1 MGNISRLSLHPATR
15 LSLALPASSTSSIVS
30 KMMRLSRQLNVAR
43 TSARLMST
51 HVQPSL
57 TQFETSLT
65 ENARQLLGNDSPTTV
80 LPLVRE
86 ARCHALDPRRP
97 PAVTPYLI
105 RATHS
110 TSSCRASQALEK
122 KRELYGHIHPSTI
135 ASMHSLAGML
145 IVDGRMEEASPLI
158 REATVAAQ
166 VLATGR

>member
-1 MGNISRLSLHPATR
+1 MGISRLSLHPATR

-86 ARCHALDPRRP
+86 A
-97 PAVTPYLI
+97 
-105 RATHS
+105 
-110 TSSCRASQALEK
+110 LEK